1 MAREVL
7 SRVLLLS
14 FKAQAGFAGR
24 LSGEGEQPNA
34 MQPFAAA
41 LILQPIVQ
49 VFAMIIVCACNGQE
63 VELDQAGFLIDQNEW
78 NEDVA
83 AALAAKEG
91 IDALSEEQ
99 MDLVRFTREYFLK
112 HRKFPLVNTVCWI
125 NPQADQCADE
135 PCMAPEKAW
144 LIAGLSQQDG
154 VSLLCRC
161 GRRTGVESSAV
172 GA

>member
-1 MAREVL
+1 LPAR
-7 SRVLLLS
+7 
-14 FKAQAGFAGR
+14 QA
-24 LSGEGEQPNA
+24 L
-34 MQPFAAA
+34 AAT

-49 VFAMIIVCACNGQE
+49 VFAMIVCASNGQE
-63 VELDQAGFLIDQNEW
+63 VQLDQAGFLADQSEW

-99 MDLVRFTREYFLK
+99 MDLVRFVRDYFLK
-112 HRKFPLVNTVCWI
+112 HRAFPMVNTVCRI
-125 NPQADQCADE
+125 NPEADHCENE
-135 PCMAPEKAW
+135 PCMDPEKAW

-154 VSLLCRC
+154 VSFLRQRAKRPA
-161 GRRTGVESSAV
+161 GESPAV